1 MKSKVFKI
9 EPNGQCGF
17 EFVEGTEKIP
27 IGLEALQKAVD
38 GFVQCI
44 NLHYMGLPDIDLWL
58 NEEGKI
64 HGLPLN
70 PIATLLSRLYKYGDV
85 ITPDGIPAIIDKELF
100 ERVQMR
106 MAANKKAPA
115 RAKAEEEYL
124 LTTKLYCGDC
134 GRLMA
139 GESGKGCKGIV
150 YHYYCAVNDRE
161 RFIALATSE
170 PVR

>member
-17 EFVEGTEKIP
+17 EFVEGTEKTP
-27 IGLEALQKAVD
+27 IGLKALQKAVG

-64 HGLPLN
+64 HGLALN

-85 ITPDGIPAIIDKELF
+85 IVGPVLICSSNDEGEAVGLNEEQEEKLLAHLKKVLEAIEK
-100 ERVQMR
+100 
-106 MAANKKAPA
+106 
-115 RAKAEEEYL
+115 
-124 LTTKLYCGDC
+124 
-134 GRLMA
+134 
-139 GESGKGCKGIV
+139 
-150 YHYYCAVNDRE
+150 
-161 RFIALATSE
+161 
-170 PVR
+170 